1 MNIRLVSV
9 LVFVVFLSGMFI
21 PACFAADSC
30 GVTKTDVIKSIIAHI
45 TQKSDI
51 SRGQVM
57 ALIKAYLGS
66 ADCGS
71 NDVRQAKEKAN
82 VIDND
87 VIPRCSDGTLFA
99 HCSSKNKPKYCYS
112 GSLVD
117 RCDMCCESGRCGPD
131 GGCEV
136 LQDADGDAACTGS
149 DKPRCCAIGSRS
161 EGWYQDGKLIKWD
174 NCGGCY
180 AVCKLIGSRSE
191 GWYSSCDNEL
201 IQYDQC
207 GISCRDENYPCSIED
222 IPCCSGLKSSALFGD
237 PNGDCSIVANCG
249 TICIPCGNRVCDAN
263 EGICNCPEDC
273 KEDTQECHVHTNPS
287 WIDNGVHT
295 VKIVQLG
302 CTRSGCAE
310 GSANATEALVEIRE
324 GIHCG
329 EQFWVWIDNMMSRNV
344 PVVGVCY
351 MAEIFTE
358 MYGPNC
364 GHVIRYLVTE
374 TDCPECAGHDV
385 TGHGDPCVSDVECN
399 SPLVCKTSGRYD
411 GSQGGHAE
419 KYCCY
424 ADECAS
430 VISGPCVAVG
440 GTDIRDAP
448 YPHMVL
454 SCVLNSQMPVAE
466 YIVDCEETFGAGY
479 WCGTYAGWN
488 GQCHAG
494 GDMKELSTP
503 GCSLDIPDAQ
513 YCIKCA

>member
-1 MNIRLVSV
+1 MFISLKVVSV

-57 ALIKAYLGS
+57 VLIKAYLGS
-66 ADCGS
+66 ANCGS

-82 VIDND
+82 VIDNN
-87 VIPRCSDGTLFA
+87 VIPKCSDGTLFA
-99 HCSSKNKPKYCYS
+99 HCSVRDRPKYCYS
-112 GSLVD
+112 GRLVD
-117 RCDMCCESGRCGPD
+117 RCDLCCESGRCGPD
-131 GGCEV
+131 GKCETQTRKV
-136 LQDADGDAACTGS
+136 DCEQAYGSGFFCGTYADWKGQCHATGQIKDLSYEKCSDTIDGAQYCIKCENPQDIIDCKSRYGKDYWCSTYDEWKLECKGSGQAVDLGDA
-149 DKPRCCAIGSRS
+149 K
-161 EGWYQDGKLIKWD
+161 
-174 NCGGCY
+174 CY
-180 AVCKLIGSRSE
+180 
-191 GWYSSCDNEL
+191 D
-201 IQYDQC
+201 
-207 GISCRDENYPCSIED
+207 
-222 IPCCSGLKSSALFGD
+222 SGSALNDFCSTCISS
-237 PNGDCSIVANCG
+237 DCH
-249 TICIPCGNRVCDAN
+249 T
-263 EGICNCPEDC
+263 
-273 KEDTQECHVHTNPS
+273 HTNPS
-287 WIDNGVHT
+287 WIDNGVHR

-310 GSANATEALVEIRE
+310 GSGNATEVLVETRE

-329 EQFWVWIDNMMSRNV
+329 EQFWVWIDNIMSRNV

-351 MAEIFTE
+351 MTEIFTE

-364 GHVIRYLVTE
+364 GYVIRYLVTE
-374 TDCPECAGHDV
+374 TDCPECTGHDV
-385 TGHGDPCVSDVECN
+385 TGRGDPCVSDVECN
-399 SPLVCKTSGRYD
+399 PPLVCKTSGRYD
-411 GSQGGHAE
+411 GSQVGHVE

-448 YPHMVL
+448 YPHMAL
-454 SCVLNSQMPVAE
+454 SCVLNSQVPVAE
-466 YIVDCEETFGAGY
+466 YIVDCEKTFGVGY
-479 WCGTYAGWN
+479 WCGTYADWN
-488 GQCHAG
+488 GQCHAD

>member
-1 MNIRLVSV
+1 MNLKVVSMLV
-9 LVFVVFLSGMFI
+9 LVVFLLGMFI

-71 NDVRQAKEKAN
+71 DDVRQAKEKAN
-82 VIDND
+82 VIDNN
-87 VIPRCSDGTLFA
+87 VIPKCSDGTLFA
-99 HCSSKNKPKYCYS
+99 HCSADKPKYCYS

-131 GGCEV
+131 GRCEV
-136 LQDADGDAACTGS
+136 SQDTDDNDDDAACTGS

-174 NCGGCY
+174 NCKGCY
-180 AVCKLIGSRSE
+180 AVCKLIGTRSE
-191 GWYSSCDNEL
+191 GWYSSCDNKL

-207 GISCRDENYPCSIED
+207 GELTCKDLCGDGVCQEVVCQTDGCPCAET
-222 IPCCSGLKSSALFGD
+222 P
-237 PNGDCSIVANCG
+237 
-249 TICIPCGNRVCDAN
+249 
-263 EGICNCPEDC
+263 ENCPEDC
-273 KEDTQECHVHTNPS
+273 KEDTQECHTHTNPS
-287 WIDNGVHT
+287 WIDNGVHR
-295 VKIVQLG
+295 VKIIQSG
-302 CTRSGCAE
+302 CTKVGCAE
-310 GSANATEALVEIRE
+310 GNGNATEALVEIRE

-358 MYGPNC
+358 MYGPDC

-374 TDCPECAGHDV
+374 TDCPECTGHDV
-385 TGHGDPCVSDVECN
+385 TGRGDPCVSDVECN

-440 GTDIRDAP
+440 GTDIRYYDS
-448 YPHMVL
+448 L
-454 SCVLNSQMPVAE
+454 STTLRCVFNDETYRAE
-466 YIVDCEETFGAGY
+466 YVVDCDETYGDGY
-479 WCGTYAGWN
+479 WCGTYADWN

-494 GDMKELSTP
+494 GDMKELSTS